1 MTKAFLVAASMA
13 VASAAGAGGDDLAFY
28 PFADGANGVRAAN
41 DFVITNAV
49 DGSLYGGV
57 VTNAVGWT
65 GGVFFT
71 NAVPG
76 RYLFDGEGY
85 HAAPY
90 ASDFGA
96 VFIGGRN
103 NNDGSAFTG
112 AGSWSARV
120 SFDSLA
126 AALHD
131 EDHWTVEFFYFL
143 PANQF
148 IGYKKVISLD
158 PGYAY
163 NGTPVPINLMPTGKD
178 NWQWRVQTSSN
189 TYGIFNA
196 STSYYDRWM
205 HIALVYDNGSLAVY
219 LDYTKKVTL
228 AYTKA
233 EAVQN
238 APLNLSDLS
247 ARGAFCGLRVM
258 RRALASTEF
267 LRASDHPTQI
277 DRTAFEWP
285 LEEAAGASVPAPLAY
300 DDSGDVGLGAPVY
313 VARKEQLV
321 FEGDD
326 AAAPARTSSVAV
338 ALSIAPKASSSD
350 LFAYGQG
357 LCLPAGSID
366 RILGDFTMEAFMKFD
381 KDEWESKVA
390 NHVIDGVGEPR
401 KRLSLFGQK
410 FVTDGSPTI
419 WSFGLNFRDGVY
431 RPLLSAILRNGNTNV
446 SVSHEDSGVAVTTDG
461 KWHHYAVTYD
471 SATYTMTAYEDGRAL
486 TSTVFDYPLSLG
498 LQQTQTA
505 YYVGAG
511 RTLSGHPFVGE
522 VDEVRLSRCVLPP
535 SEFLR
540 MSPVPSGLIL
550 IFR

>member
-1 MTKAFLVAASMA
+1 MMKAFLVAASMA
-13 VASAAGAGGDDLAFY
+13 VASAAWADGGELAFY
-28 PFADGANGVRAAN
+28 PFADRANGVKAAN

-49 DGSLYGGV
+49 SGSLYGGV
-57 VTNAVGWT
+57 VSNAVGWT

-90 ASDFGA
+90 ASDFGS

-103 NNDGSAFTG
+103 NADGSAFGGT
-112 AGSWSARV
+112 WSARV

-126 AALHD
+126 SALHD

-143 PANQF
+143 PDNQYL
-148 IGYKKVISLD
+148 GYVNVLSLD

-163 NGTPVPINLMPTGKD
+163 NGTPTPINLMPSVKD
-178 NWQWRVQTSSN
+178 TWQWRIQTSSN
-189 TYGIFNA
+189 TYPGIFNA

-205 HIALVYDNGSLAVY
+205 HIALVYDNGSLGVY
-219 LDYTKKVTL
+219 FDYTKKVTL

-238 APLNLSDLS
+238 APLNICNLS

-258 RRALASTEF
+258 RRALAPTEF
-267 LRASDHPTQI
+267 LHASDHPTQV

-285 LEEAAGASVPAPLAY
+285 LEGTVGTVVPDPVAY
-300 DDSGDVGLGAPVY
+300 DDSGDAGLGAPRFVD
-313 VARKEQLV
+313 RKGRLV
-321 FEGDD
+321 FIGADTV
-326 AAAPARTSSVAV
+326 PARTSAVAV
-338 ALSIAPKASSSD
+338 ALSIVPKTSSSD
-350 LFAYGQG
+350 LFACGQG
-357 LCLPAGSID
+357 LCLPAGSVE

-390 NHVIDGVGEPR
+390 DRVIDGVAESR
-401 KRLSLFGQK
+401 KRVIFFGQK
-410 FVTDGSPTI
+410 FVSDGYPAT
-419 WSFGLNFRDGVY
+419 WSLGLNLRSGVY
-431 RPLLSAILRNGNTNV
+431 RPLLSAVLRNGNTNV
-446 SVSHEDSGVAVTTDG
+446 PVSHEDTEVAVATDG
-461 KWHHYAVTYD
+461 RWHHYAVTYD
-471 SATYTMTAYEDGRAL
+471 SATYTMTAYEDGEVL
-486 TSTVFDYPLSLG
+486 TSTVFDYPLALG
-498 LQQTQTA
+498 IQQEQAA

-511 RTLSGHPFVGE
+511 KTLSGHPFAGE
-522 VDEVRLSRCVLPP
+522 VDEVRLSRCVLSP

-540 MSPVPSGLIL
+540 MSPVPSGLVIL
-550 IFR
+550 FR

>member
-13 VASAAGAGGDDLAFY
+13 VASAAWADGGELAFY
-28 PFADGANGVRAAN
+28 PFADRANGVKAAN

-57 VTNAVGWT
+57 VSNVYTWT

-85 HAAPY
+85 HATPY
-90 ASDFGA
+90 ASDFGS

-103 NNDGSAFTG
+103 NESGEPYG
-112 AGSWSARV
+112 EKMSARV

-131 EDHWTVEFFYFL
+131 EDHWTVELFYFL
-143 PANQF
+143 PNNQWQ
-148 IGYKKVISLD
+148 GYKKVLSLD

-163 NGTPVPINLMPTGKD
+163 NGTPTPINLMPSVKD
-178 NWQWRVQTSSN
+178 TWQWRIQTSSN
-189 TYGIFNA
+189 TYPGIFNA

-258 RRALASTEF
+258 RRALAPTEF

-285 LEEAAGASVPAPLAY
+285 LEGAVGASVPDPVAY
-300 DDSGDVGLGAPVY
+300 DDSGDVGLGAPRFVD
-313 VARKEQLV
+313 RKGRLV
-321 FEGDD
+321 FSGAE
-326 AAAPARTSSVAV
+326 AVPARTSSVAV
-338 ALSIAPKASSSD
+338 ALSIASKTSSSD
-350 LFAYGQG
+350 LFACGQG
-357 LCLPAGSID
+357 LCLPAGSVE

-390 NHVIDGVGEPR
+390 NHVIDGVEEPR
-401 KRLSLFGQK
+401 KRLILFGQK
-410 FVTDGSPTI
+410 FVSDGYPAT
-419 WSFGLNFRDGVY
+419 WSLGLNLRSGVY

-446 SVSHEDSGVAVTTDG
+446 SVSHEDLEAAVTTDG
-461 KWHHYAVTYD
+461 RWHHYAVTYD
-471 SATYTMTAYEDGRAL
+471 SSTYTMTAYEDGKEL
-486 TSTVFDYPLSLG
+486 TSTTFDYPLALR
-498 LQQTQTA
+498 LQQSQTA

-511 RTLSGHPFVGE
+511 KTLSGHPFAGD
-522 VDEVRLSRCVLPP
+522 VDEVRLSRCVLSP

-540 MSPVPSGLIL
+540 MSPVPSGLVIL
-550 IFR
+550 FR